1 VILLDTNVLSELMRA
16 HPSPNVIRWLD
27 AQADADLYIS
37 VISKTEIQLGISR
50 LPNGKRKI
58 GLSAAAD
65 ELLAEFR
72 ERCVELPCSATPFYV
87 RVAEASRSLGRPM
100 SIEDMQIAAI
110 AMYHSAVLATRN
122 VRDFSF
128 LPDLKLQNP
137 WDEADGLPARP
148 E

>member
-1 VILLDTNVLSELMRA
+1 MILLDTNVLSELMRT

-27 AQADADLYIS
+27 TQADADLYIS
-37 VISKTEIQLGISR
+37 VISKAEIQLGISR
-50 LPNGKRKI
+50 LPNGQRRI

-65 ELLAEFR
+65 ELLAEFA
-72 ERCVELPCSATPFYV
+72 ERCLELPCAATPAYV

-110 AMYHSAVLATRN
+110 AMQHAAVLATRN
-122 VRDFSF
+122 VKDFDC
-128 LPDLKLQNP
+128 LADLKLRNP
-137 WDEADGLPARP
+137 WDEAH